1 MKNKTQM
8 IFKRIFT
15 ARRKRLE
22 PKRMENKGYFLQTT
36 LVVRLSLKQQRK
48 LIEMMTK
55 RLEM

>member
-15 ARRKRLE
+15 ASRKRLE

-36 LVVRLSLKQQRK
+36 LVVRLSLRQQRK